1 MIKSLRRIRK
11 DLSGNVATVFAL
23 ATLPVLGLMGSAMDY
38 SRATRVRDHLQHA
51 ADAAA
56 LAGANATDKAD
67 GERRTLATNVFNAN
81 IKKLG
86 DLYDV
91 SFTPNPRQDGMD
103 VVASAKVKNY
113 VAAVLG
119 KSYTQVGVDANAVVG
134 TQDLELALVL
144 DNTGSMSEEIAD
156 LKAAAKDLTQL
167 VMRGGGKDSVRVAV
181 VPYVAAVNPGTTEM
195 KMAYMD
201 QNAQSRHHGQALEW
215 RWVARRDHCTPEWEK
230 NPHPWEDDG
239 GGGWTGPGSGSTEG
253 FLRVPRTFDPN
264 RLFAAIGDA
273 AGELFGIK
281 AAHAYDDSR
290 PPVVVPSGHRLD
302 GDDCFLQQI
311 PEINHFTLF
320 SKIQN
325 ATWKG
330 CVEARP
336 EPYDVTDDAPVAN
349 KVDTLFVPYFW
360 ADESDKFVNWVYDY
374 KNNYLKEDDI
384 PAPGFSWEGEW
395 GRTPSI
401 LKYKGQK
408 ADIKENGSDIKGP
421 NRACPE
427 PIQPLTKIQ
436 GSVIS
441 KIEAMRAYSGGGTIG
456 SEGLMWGWRVLS
468 PGAPFTEG
476 RPYSKE
482 NKKIIVMMTDGENLI
497 AQNNV
502 NGPTISDYTAY
513 GYLRYGR
520 FPAETFSDAKAYIN
534 KRMLEACKNIKA
546 TGIEIFTVTFKLSDP
561 ATIKLYTDCASKP
574 PYYYNAKTSADLK
587 NAFGEIGKSISKL
600 RVAN

>member
-1 MIKSLRRIRK
+1 MFKSVQKMRK
-11 DLSGNVATVFAL
+11 DQRGNVAVVFAL

-38 SRATRVRDHLQHA
+38 SRATRVRNHLQHA

-67 GERRTLATNVFNAN
+67 AERRTIASNVFNAN

-86 DLYDV
+86 DLYDTTF
-91 SFTPNPRQDGMD
+91 SSTPKPDGMS
-103 VVASAKVKNY
+103 VVASAKVKNH
-113 VAAVLG
+113 VAAIMG
-119 KSYTQVGVDANAVVG
+119 KTYTQVGVDAEALVG

-144 DNTGSMSEEIAD
+144 DNTGSMGEAIAD
-156 LKAAAKDLTQL
+156 LKVAAKDLTQL
-167 VMRGGGKDSVRVAV
+167 VMRGGGKDSVRLAV

-201 QNAQSRHHGQALEW
+201 QNAKSKHHAQALEW
-215 RWVARRDHCTPEWEK
+215 QWTARRDHCTPEWEK
-230 NPHPWEDDG
+230 NPGDGGGDG

-253 FLRVPRTFDPN
+253 FLQVPKTFDPN
-264 RLFAAIGDA
+264 RLFASIGA
-273 AGELFGIK
+273 VAGELFGINQ
-281 AAHAYDDSR
+281 AQAWDDSR
-290 PPVVVPSGHRLD
+290 PPVTVPSGHRLD
-302 GDDCFLQQI
+302 GDDCFLQQV
-311 PEINHFTLF
+311 PDINHFTLF
-320 SKIQN
+320 SKINN

-336 EPYDVTDDAPVAN
+336 EPYDVTDDAPVGA

-360 ADESDKFVNWVYDY
+360 ADESDRYESWVYRY
-374 KNNYLKEDDI
+374 KNNYLAEDTV
-384 PAPGFSWEGEW
+384 PATGFSWTGEW
-395 GRTPSI
+395 GRNYSI
-401 LKYKGQK
+401 LKYKGQNGT
-408 ADIKENGSDIKGP
+408 ISENSADIKGP
-421 NRACPE
+421 NRACPD
-427 PIQPLTKIQ
+427 PIQPLTKVQ
-436 GSVIS
+436 GAVIS
-441 KIEAMRAYSGGGTIG
+441 KIEAMKAYSGGGTIG

-476 RPYSKE
+476 RPYSKD

-497 AQNNV
+497 AQNNID
-502 NGPTISDYTAY
+502 GPTISDYTAY

-520 FPAETFSDAKAYIN
+520 FPKETFADAKSYIN

-546 TGIEIFTVTFKLSDP
+546 AGIEIFTVTFKLSDP

-574 PYYYNAKTSADLK
+574 PYYYNAKTSSDLK

-600 RVAN
+600 RVSN